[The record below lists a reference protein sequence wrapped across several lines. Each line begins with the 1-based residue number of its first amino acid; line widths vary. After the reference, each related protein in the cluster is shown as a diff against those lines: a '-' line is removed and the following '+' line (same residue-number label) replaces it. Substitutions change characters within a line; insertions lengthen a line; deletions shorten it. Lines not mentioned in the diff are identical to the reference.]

1 MIDGRLFKLAGIKRI
16 GLWLFLLTVL
26 QAGFILIQSRSL
38 ATSLVLIW
46 QRQTRAQ
53 LLPWLGVFAVAWIG
67 RQAVLWGKE
76 RLLVNYSQT
85 TSRNLREQLLTKLF
99 QLGPSLVA
107 RKGTGDTVTLAI
119 EGIDQIENY
128 LTLILNKLLN
138 LGLIPWLLLIY
149 IFILNVRSG
158 ITLLLI
164 FPIVML
170 FMMILG
176 LAAQSKAS
184 RQYSG
189 YQRLANH
196 FVDALRG
203 LPTLKRLGLSE
214 TYADNVY
221 HVSEDYRRETMGVL
235 KIAILSTFALDF
247 FNTLSIAVVAVF
259 LGLDLI
265 NGTVPYL
272 PALTVLILA
281 PEFYLPIRDFA
292 NDYHATLNGKNAMK
306 ALYAVLEQPVPK
318 QRALL
323 TDFSG
328 WQPAS
333 QLTLKQ
339 VAVQYPGSTAS
350 DLAQVSF
357 TIKGYQKI
365 GLVGPSGGGKST
377 LIETLGG
384 FLQPTSGEILI
395 DQQVLPHLAQTAWQQ
410 NVVYLPQKPYLFHT
424 TIAANVAFYRP
435 DASDHE
441 IQAACAAAGLTDW
454 LHSLPQGVA
463 TIIGTGGQN
472 ISGGQAQRI
481 ALARAFLAKE
491 RRILLLDEPTAHLDL
506 ETEAA
511 LKETM
516 LPLLEQHLVF
526 FATHRL
532 HWLQQMDQVLVI
544 DHGALVAQ
552 GRPDQLAQQPGL
564 YAELI
569 QQSQQN
575 GLGAQA

>member
-16 GLWLFLLTVL
+16 GLWLILLTVL

-46 QRQTRAQ
+46 RRQTSAQ
-53 LLPWLGVFAVAWIG
+53 LLPWLGAFAVAWIG

-76 RLLVNYSQT
+76 RLLVHYSQT
-85 TSRNLREQLLTKLF
+85 TSRHLREQLLAKIF

-176 LAAQSKAS
+176 LAARSRAN
-184 RQYSG
+184 RQYAG

-203 LPTLKRLGLSE
+203 LPTLKRLGLSQ
-214 TYADNVY
+214 TYANNVY
-221 HVSEDYRRETMGVL
+221 QVSEDYRRETMGVL

-265 NGTVPYL
+265 NGSMPYL

-292 NDYHATLNGKNAMK
+292 NDYHATLNGKNALQ
-306 ALYAVLEQPVPK
+306 ALYDVLEQPVPA
-318 QRALL
+318 QQTLL

-328 WQPAS
+328 WYPAS
-333 QLTLKQ
+333 RLTLKQ

-357 TIKGYQKI
+357 SVVGYQKI

-377 LIETLGG
+377 LIEMLGG
-384 FLQPTSGEILI
+384 FLQPESGNIKI
-395 DQQVLPHLAQTAWQQ
+395 NQQKVPHLTQKAWQK

-435 DASDHE
+435 DADE
-441 IQAACAAAGLTDW
+441 AAIEAACQAAGLMTW
-454 LHSLPQGVA
+454 VASLPQGLQTV
-463 TIIGTGGQN
+463 IGTGGQN

-506 ETEAA
+506 ETEVA

-516 LPLLEQHLVF
+516 LPLLDQHLVF

-544 DHGALVAQ
+544 DHGELVAQ
-552 GRPDQLAQQPGL
+552 GSPTELAAQPGL
-564 YAELI
+564 YADLI
-569 QQSQQN
+569 QQTQQQD
-575 GLGAQA
+575 LRQEV

>member
-76 RLLVNYSQT
+76 RLLVHYSQT
-85 TSRNLREQLLTKLF
+85 TSRHLREQLLGKLF

-149 IFILNVRSG
+149 IFVLNVRSG
-158 ITLLLI
+158 VTLLLI

-176 LAAQSKAS
+176 IAAQRKAGH
-184 RQYSG
+184 QYAG

-214 TYADNVY
+214 TYAENVY
-221 HVSEDYRRETMGVL
+221 HVSEDYRKETMSVL

-292 NDYHATLNGKNAMK
+292 NDYHATLNGKNAMQ

-318 QRALL
+318 QRTLL

-328 WQPAS
+328 WQADS
-333 QLTLKQ
+333 QLTFQQ

-350 DLAQVSF
+350 DLAQISF
-357 TIKGYQKI
+357 TAQGYQKI

-384 FLQPTSGEILI
+384 FLQPASGQIAVN
-395 DQQVLPHLAQTAWQQ
+395 QQQLPHLAQTAWQQ

-424 TIAANVAFYRP
+424 TIAENVAFYQP
-435 DASDHE
+435 DAEDAAIE
-441 IQAACAAAGLTDW
+441 AACTAAGLMDW
-454 LHSLPQGVA
+454 IRRLPAGFQTV
-463 TIIGTGGQN
+463 IGTGGQT

-481 ALARAFLAKE
+481 ALARAFLANQ

-511 LKETM
+511 LKTTM
-516 LPLLEQHLVF
+516 LPLLDQHLVF

-532 HWLQQMDQVLVI
+532 HWLQQMDYVLVI
-544 DHGALVAQ
+544 DHGELVAQ
-552 GRPDQLAQQPGL
+552 GRPAELAQQPGL

-575 GLGAQA
+575 GLEVQA